1 MRLTAQSTEPSFFF
15 TDLYKWR
22 HKHIPVSSHGTKLIN
37 FVIDIP
43 STYDSWEYFLESL
56 LRSTSTFCSIWT
68 QATHQYYILY
78 IYMTSAHFA
87 QHLFGQI
94 GDLWPHAC
102 LKKEP
107 LTDLSKWQRRIISSR
122 MSDSINLPFKME
134 KWGGWGGGW
143 CFTTWVERKDGQMSF
158 HLFAKSTSCKQILW
172 HPLTSL
178 NIFLARLGTC
188 DPMLVWR
195 KSHWLIYP
203 SGKGESSHL
212 GWVTRSSSL
221 IPAKGSGNQVTKGS
235 H

>member
-1 MRLTAQSTEPSFFF
+1 
-15 TDLYKWR
+15 
-22 HKHIPVSSHGTKLIN
+22 
-37 FVIDIP
+37 
-43 STYDSWEYFLESL
+43 
-56 LRSTSTFCSIWT
+56 
-68 QATHQYYILY
+68 
-78 IYMTSAHFA
+78 MTSAHFA

-107 LTDLSKWQRRIISSR
+107 LTNLSKWQRRIISSR

-188 DPMLVWR
+188 DPMLVLKKEPLTDLSKWQR
-195 KSHWLIYP
+195 RIISSRMSDSINLPYPRQGLRQPSDQRQSLKHVGKVALATSGTGHWNLVLQGRCVADGY
-203 SGKGESSHL
+203 GY
-212 GWVTRSSSL
+212 
-221 IPAKGSGNQVTKGS
+221 IPLWLYCICDEENLNQGNCTS
-235 H
+235 T